1 MHFQEVRRAAAQD
14 TISLPPPANSE
25 GLEDLAVL
33 KSCLKV
39 IRELSGFR
47 YAFAKD
53 AMAETFAPLMA
64 SVEAKNELERQGLKV
79 SLKSYFLSL
88 ILKDLENP
96 DILLIDNY
104 INALFNS
111 ANEAANGPIT
121 VQTVVNVVNSF
132 PQDGINWR
140 ENPQTDEEQIL
151 LQPDTFPDS
160 KAVQVELARWEKYSK
175 ELRDLDPLVHA
186 LLTNLYFMAI
196 SPLNRHNGRV
206 TQILLQLSLM
216 DQNINSPAPCL
227 MLGRALMTN
236 AHFGIEERLYGLR
249 TRQWSPYLQ
258 YMLKTLSKAI
268 LLSGELLASLQRL
281 YAQTE
286 AYLKMIGLA
295 SHAAFLPVIFKH
307 PACRTGEFS
316 SIFTTRRQVA
326 SHILNDLARAG
337 ILERVEDGR
346 DRVFYHTRLIELLE
360 SENYSFSPLPASI
373 DPFVPLYQKGT
384 PGRTKREPLPTR
396 EDGLPK
402 FSVTGD

>member
-1 MHFQEVRRAAAQD
+1 MHFQEIRRAAAQV

-216 DQNINSPAPCL
+216 GQNINSPAPCL

-316 SIFTTRRQVA
+316 SIFTTRPQVA

-396 EDGLPK
+396 EEGLPK

>member
-1 MHFQEVRRAAAQD
+1 MHFQEIRRAAAQG
-14 TISLPPPANSE
+14 TISLPPPMDSE

-96 DILLIDNY
+96 DIVTIDNY
-104 INALFNS
+104 INALFNC
-111 ANEAANGPIT
+111 ADAAANGPIT
-121 VQTVVNVVNSF
+121 VQTVVNVANSF

-140 ENPQTDEEQIL
+140 QK
-151 LQPDTFPDS
+151 PDTFPDS

-216 DQNINSPAPCL
+216 GQNINSPAPCL

-268 LLSGELLASLQRL
+268 LLSGDLLASLQRL

-326 SHILNDLARAG
+326 SIRCQTSFNFWHHRFQCEKPTVSSSETNG
-337 ILERVEDGR
+337 I
-346 DRVFYHTRLIELLE
+346 
-360 SENYSFSPLPASI
+360 SE
-373 DPFVPLYQKGT
+373 
-384 PGRTKREPLPTR
+384 
-396 EDGLPK
+396 
-402 FSVTGD
+402 

>member
-1 MHFQEVRRAAAQD
+1 MHFQEIRRAAAQG
-14 TISLPPPANSE
+14 TISLPPPADSE

-111 ANEAANGPIT
+111 ANEAANDPIT

-216 DQNINSPAPCL
+216 GQNINSPAPCL

-236 AHFGIEERLYGLR
+236 AHFGIEELLYGLR

-346 DRVFYHTRLIELLE
+346 DRVFYHTRLIEPLE

-396 EDGLPK
+396 EDGLRK

>member
-1 MHFQEVRRAAAQD
+1 MHFQEIRRAAAQG
-14 TISLPPPANSE
+14 TISLRPPADSE

-216 DQNINSPAPCL
+216 GQNINSPAPCL

>member
-1 MHFQEVRRAAAQD
+1 M
-14 TISLPPPANSE
+14 
-25 GLEDLAVL
+25 
-33 KSCLKV
+33 
-39 IRELSGFR
+39 
-47 YAFAKD
+47 
-53 AMAETFAPLMA
+53 
-64 SVEAKNELERQGLKV
+64 
-79 SLKSYFLSL
+79 
-88 ILKDLENP
+88 
-96 DILLIDNY
+96 
-104 INALFNS
+104 
-111 ANEAANGPIT
+111 
-121 VQTVVNVVNSF
+121 
-132 PQDGINWR
+132 NWL
-140 ENPQTDEEQIL
+140 D
-151 LQPDTFPDS
+151 
-160 KAVQVELARWEKYSK
+160 EKYSK

-216 DQNINSPAPCL
+216 GQNINSPAPCL

-396 EDGLPK
+396 EDGLRK

>member
-1 MHFQEVRRAAAQD
+1 MHFQEIRRAAAQG
-14 TISLPPPANSE
+14 TISLPPPMDSE

-39 IRELSGFR
+39 IRELSEFR

-79 SLKSYFLSL
+79 SLKDYFLSL

-96 DILLIDNY
+96 DIVIIDNY

-111 ANEAANGPIT
+111 ADAAANGPIT
-121 VQTVVNVVNSF
+121 VQTVVNVANSF
-132 PQDGINWR
+132 PQDGI
-140 ENPQTDEEQIL
+140 
-151 LQPDTFPDS
+151 
-160 KAVQVELARWEKYSK
+160 KAVQIELARWEKYSK

-216 DQNINSPAPCL
+216 GQNINSPAPCL

-268 LLSGELLASLQRL
+268 LLSGDLLSSLQRL
-281 YAQTE
+281 YAQAE

-396 EDGLPK
+396 EETLPK

>member
-1 MHFQEVRRAAAQD
+1 MHFQEIRRAAAQG

-132 PQDGINWR
+132 PQDGINWT
-140 ENPQTDEEQIL
+140 P
-151 LQPDTFPDS
+151 FPDS

-216 DQNINSPAPCL
+216 GQNINSPAPCL

>member
-1 MHFQEVRRAAAQD
+1 MHFQEIRRAAAQG

-132 PQDGINWR
+132 PRTELTGERIH
-140 ENPQTDEEQIL
+140 TDEEQIL

-216 DQNINSPAPCL
+216 GQNINSPAPCL

-286 AYLKMIGLA
+286 AYLKTIGLA

>member
-1 MHFQEVRRAAAQD
+1 MGE
-14 TISLPPPANSE
+14 
-25 GLEDLAVL
+25 
-33 KSCLKV
+33 
-39 IRELSGFR
+39 
-47 YAFAKD
+47 
-53 AMAETFAPLMA
+53 
-64 SVEAKNELERQGLKV
+64 
-79 SLKSYFLSL
+79 
-88 ILKDLENP
+88 
-96 DILLIDNY
+96 
-104 INALFNS
+104 
-111 ANEAANGPIT
+111 
-121 VQTVVNVVNSF
+121 
-132 PQDGINWR
+132 
-140 ENPQTDEEQIL
+140 
-151 LQPDTFPDS
+151 
-160 KAVQVELARWEKYSK
+160 YSK

-216 DQNINSPAPCL
+216 GQNINSPAPCL

-346 DRVFYHTRLIELLE
+346 DRVFYHTRLINCLKAKTIASRLFLPLSIRLFLCIKKERRDEQNE
-360 SENYSFSPLPASI
+360 SPFPQEKTGFRNSPLPAINSI
-373 DPFVPLYQKGT
+373 RSFHRISPWT
-384 PGRTKREPLPTR
+384 
-396 EDGLPK
+396 
-402 FSVTGD
+402 S

>member
-1 MHFQEVRRAAAQD
+1 MVPVP
-14 TISLPPPANSE
+14 S
-25 GLEDLAVL
+25 
-33 KSCLKV
+33 
-39 IRELSGFR
+39 
-47 YAFAKD
+47 
-53 AMAETFAPLMA
+53 
-64 SVEAKNELERQGLKV
+64 
-79 SLKSYFLSL
+79 
-88 ILKDLENP
+88 
-96 DILLIDNY
+96 
-104 INALFNS
+104 
-111 ANEAANGPIT
+111 
-121 VQTVVNVVNSF
+121 
-132 PQDGINWR
+132 
-140 ENPQTDEEQIL
+140 
-151 LQPDTFPDS
+151 
-160 KAVQVELARWEKYSK
+160 
-175 ELRDLDPLVHA
+175 
-186 LLTNLYFMAI
+186 
-196 SPLNRHNGRV
+196 
-206 TQILLQLSLM
+206 
-216 DQNINSPAPCL
+216 
-227 MLGRALMTN
+227 
-236 AHFGIEERLYGLR
+236 
-249 TRQWSPYLQ
+249 Q

>member
-1 MHFQEVRRAAAQD
+1 MHFQEIRRAAAQD

-216 DQNINSPAPCL
+216 GQNINSPAPCL

>member
-1 MHFQEVRRAAAQD
+1 MHFQEIRRAAAQG
-14 TISLPPPANSE
+14 TISLPPLADSE

-216 DQNINSPAPCL
+216 GQNINSPAPCL
-227 MLGRALMTN
+227 MLGRALMTK

>member
-1 MHFQEVRRAAAQD
+1 MLFQEIRRAAAQG
-14 TISLPPPANSE
+14 TISLPPLADSE

-216 DQNINSPAPCL
+216 GQNINSPAPCL

>member
-1 MHFQEVRRAAAQD
+1 M
-14 TISLPPPANSE
+14 
-25 GLEDLAVL
+25 G
-33 KSCLKV
+33 
-39 IRELSGFR
+39 
-47 YAFAKD
+47 
-53 AMAETFAPLMA
+53 
-64 SVEAKNELERQGLKV
+64 
-79 SLKSYFLSL
+79 
-88 ILKDLENP
+88 
-96 DILLIDNY
+96 
-104 INALFNS
+104 
-111 ANEAANGPIT
+111 
-121 VQTVVNVVNSF
+121 
-132 PQDGINWR
+132 
-140 ENPQTDEEQIL
+140 
-151 LQPDTFPDS
+151 
-160 KAVQVELARWEKYSK
+160 
-175 ELRDLDPLVHA
+175 
-186 LLTNLYFMAI
+186 
-196 SPLNRHNGRV
+196 
-206 TQILLQLSLM
+206 
-216 DQNINSPAPCL
+216 QNINSPAPCL

-268 LLSGELLASLQRL
+268 LLSGDLLSSLQRL
-281 YAQTE
+281 YAQAE

-326 SHILNDLARAG
+326 SNILNDLARAG

-396 EDGLPK
+396 EETLPK

>member
-1 MHFQEVRRAAAQD
+1 MHFQEIRRAAAQG
-14 TISLPPPANSE
+14 TISLPPPMDSE

-39 IRELSGFR
+39 IRELSEFR

-79 SLKSYFLSL
+79 SLKDYFLSL

-96 DILLIDNY
+96 DIVIIDNY

-111 ANEAANGPIT
+111 AGAAANGPIT
-121 VQTVVNVVNSF
+121 VQTVVNVANSF

-140 ENPQTDEEQIL
+140 QNPQTDEEQIL

-160 KAVQVELARWEKYSK
+160 KAVQIELARWEKYSK

-216 DQNINSPAPCL
+216 GQNINSPAPCL
-227 MLGRALMTN
+227 MLGRALMTCT
-236 AHFGIEERLYGLR
+236 LR
-249 TRQWSPYLQ
+249 HRRTFIRFENPAMVSYLQ

-268 LLSGELLASLQRL
+268 LLSGDLLASLQRL
-281 YAQTE
+281 YAQAE

-396 EDGLPK
+396 EETLPK

>member
-1 MHFQEVRRAAAQD
+1 MHFQEIRRAAAQV

-151 LQPDTFPDS
+151 LQPDTFTDS

-216 DQNINSPAPCL
+216 GQNINSPAPCL